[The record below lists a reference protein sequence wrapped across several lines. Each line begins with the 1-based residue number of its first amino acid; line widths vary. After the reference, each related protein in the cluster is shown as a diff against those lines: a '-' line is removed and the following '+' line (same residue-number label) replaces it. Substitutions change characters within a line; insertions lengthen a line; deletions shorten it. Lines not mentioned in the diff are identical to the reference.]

1 MTADLTLVLAI
12 LMAFAFALTN
22 GFHDAANSIATL
34 VATRI
39 ARPLPAVAMASVFN
53 LLGPLLFGAAVAN
66 TVGKLVTVNP
76 ANGVAVIGAGLTGAV
91 IWNVYTW
98 RRSLP
103 SSSSHALVGGLV
115 GAALLDSGPG
125 SINLGPFQDGHLYG
139 LLGVLIGLLVAT
151 SSGSASPSCSSASSC
166 VPRVARRP
174 VFEPRSAASNGSLRR
189 SSPSATDRTTPRRRS
204 ASSPA
209 CSLRVATRRPSSP
222 PGRWSSGHRSPS
234 PSGRRSAAGGSS
246 RRSASGSSRSEAWTG
261 SSVSR
266 PRPASSS
273 WRPSSGRR

>member
-1 MTADLTLVLAI
+1 MTDLTLVLAI

-34 VATRI
+34 VATRV
-39 ARPLPAVAMASVFN
+39 ARPLPAVLMASVFN

-76 ANGVAVIGAGLTGAV
+76 AHGVPVIGAGLTGAV

-98 RRSLP
+98 RRNLP

-151 SSGSASPSCSSASSC
+151 VLGFA
-166 VPRVARRP
+166 VALLLERIL
-174 VFEPRSAASNGSLRR
+174 LR
-189 SSPSATDRTTPRRRS
+189 
-204 ASSPA
+204 
-209 CSLRVATRRPSSP
+209 ATRRASARLRGPV
-222 PGRWSSGHRSPS
+222 RSVQWVT
-234 PSGRRSAAGGSS
+234 SAFLAFSHGSNDAQKTVGIVAGLLL
-246 RRSASGSSRSEAWTG
+246 ASGNATSLVAPLPVILGASIALTIGTDRK
-261 SSVSR
+261 SVV
-266 PRPASSS
+266 
-273 WRPSSGRR
+273 